1 MYDCTINKAKK
12 WTLISLAVAAALFS
26 RLQKIELSHLYFKER
41 RQQTQEEMG
50 AMEDEMRR
58 AEELIKLRKEQQEKQ
73 ELGSRRCGCNF
84 VITVRHIDVAKMLL
98 IF

>member
-1 MYDCTINKAKK
+1 
-12 WTLISLAVAAALFS
+12 
-26 RLQKIELSHLYFKER
+26 
-41 RQQTQEEMG
+41 MG

-84 VITVRHIDVAKMLL
+84 VITTCIC
-98 IF
+98 